1 MDLSKAPAL
10 NIPANP
16 ETDSM
21 SDSWVANAM
30 KFFIHSRTLLIP
42 ALIDIRWVPLRNRFK
57 TGGIT
62 VAGCCR
68 FTGLLEE

>member
-30 KFFIHSRTLLIP
+30 KFFLYIQEL
-42 ALIDIRWVPLRNRFK
+42 
-57 TGGIT
+57 
-62 VAGCCR
+62 C
-68 FTGLLEE
+68 